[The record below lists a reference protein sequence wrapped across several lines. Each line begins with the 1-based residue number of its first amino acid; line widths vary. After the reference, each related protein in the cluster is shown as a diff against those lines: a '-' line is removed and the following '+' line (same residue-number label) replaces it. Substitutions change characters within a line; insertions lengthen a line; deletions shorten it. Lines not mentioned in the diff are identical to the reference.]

1 MSTLTTN
8 ASGTTAEAAEALAPP
23 IGAAGD
29 SRHDLAIRAGQ
40 VAIGAAILA
49 AWHLVSGRLIDPF
62 FISSPAAVA
71 IKLWNWSI
79 DGTLWHAF
87 TYTFKAMIIGFLIG
101 SSAGFVTG
109 FVLGRSDILARLF
122 DPFITAI
129 YCMPKIALA
138 PLLILWFGIGIE
150 SKVAM
155 SALIVFFLVFLNT
168 FSGVRDVNPLY
179 LQVTSIMGATP
190 LQQLRHVVFPSAAA
204 WVLTGLKVSVPY
216 ALIGAVVGE
225 LISSN
230 RGIGFLIGQASGLF
244 DTAGVFAGLAVLAA
258 TGIILNAGLKKLESR
273 LLRWRGQR

>member
-1 MSTLTTN
+1 MSAVPANL
-8 ASGTTAEAAEALAPP
+8 AGSTAEAAEALAVPLT
-23 IGAAGD
+23 AGGD
-29 SRHDLAIRAGQ
+29 TQHNLAIRLGQ
-40 VAIGAAILA
+40 IGIAATILLL
-49 AWHLVSGRLIDPF
+49 WHLVSGRLIDPF

-87 TYTFKAMIIGFLIG
+87 TYTFQAMIIGFVIG
-101 SSAGFVTG
+101 SLAGFITG

-129 YCMPKIALA
+129 YCLPKIALA

-155 SALIVFFLVFLNT
+155 AALIVFFLVFLNT

-179 LQVTSIMGATP
+179 LHVTSIMGATS
-190 LQQLRHVVFPSAAA
+190 LQQLRFVIFPSAAA

-258 TGIILNAGLKKLESR
+258 TGIVLNAGLKKLETR
-273 LLRWRGQR
+273 LLRWRAPR

>member
-1 MSTLTTN
+1 MSALTTN
-8 ASGTTAEAAEALAPP
+8 LSGATAEAAEALALPV
-23 IGAAGD
+23 GAAGD
-29 SRHDLAIRAGQ
+29 TRHDLAIRAGQ
-40 VAIGAAILA
+40 VAIAAAILLV
-49 AWHLVSGRLIDPF
+49 WHLVSGRLIDPF

-71 IKLWNWSI
+71 AKLWHWSV

-101 SSAGFVTG
+101 SLAGFVTG

-258 TGIILNAGLKKLESR
+258 TGIILNAGLKKLESH